1 MGYETGISSSSN
13 EIVVDLYVYAF
24 VRLIVSTYY
33 DCTSFI
39 DQIICGC
46 KCFSLRDMRHDV
58 VMETDILRCIDT
70 YTDWSEIVDDV
81 VSKLNIIRV
90 LDVDGPTEAVV
101 D

>member
-1 MGYETGISSSSN
+1 
-13 EIVVDLYVYAF
+13 
-24 VRLIVSTYY
+24 
-33 DCTSFI
+33 
-39 DQIICGC
+39 
-46 KCFSLRDMRHDV
+46 MRHDV
-58 VMETDILRCIDT
+58 VMETDILCCIDT